1 MARRKL
7 AKPEH
12 GSAEKMLPLNT
23 LRPHPRNYRNH
34 PEDQI
39 EHLQASLSA
48 YGFFRRIVVANDGTI
63 LAGHGIAQAANT
75 LAQDVFER
83 VVVDGM
89 VPVIQ
94 FPFGPD
100 DPRALKL
107 VAIDN
112 EIGRFAE
119 VDERALTDLLQEIS
133 EELDGL
139 VGTGFDESMLAALA
153 FATRTAEEFSTLD
166 AANEWAGAGM
176 PEYGDWNGPIR
187 LLVLFRNNEDR
198 DELVERLTEGADK
211 SKILL
216 RRGKSQSWTTW
227 YPPKLKNDA
236 VGVAFE
242 EDEDE

>member
-1 MARRKL
+1 MARRRVKTP
-7 AKPEH
+7 KVN

-39 EHLQASLSA
+39 EHLRASLSA

-75 LAQDVFER
+75 LPKGVLER
-83 VVVDGM
+83 VVADGM

-112 EIGRFAE
+112 EVGRFAE
-119 VDERALTDLLQEIS
+119 VDDRALTELLRDIYQEV
-133 EELDGL
+133 DGL
-139 VGTGFDESMLAALA
+139 LGTGFDEQMLAALVMV
-153 FATRTAEEFSTLD
+153 TRPEDEIADFD
-166 AANEWAGAGM
+166 AAAEWTGL
-176 PEYGDWNGPIR
+176 PEFNTGDGTM
-187 LLVLFRNNEDR
+187 VLSVMCLSVEAR
-198 DELVERLTEGADK
+198 DMAIAKLGLDPEKGKVSKDG
-211 SKILL
+211 KILTF
-216 RRGKSQSWTTW
+216 WF
-227 YPPKLKNDA
+227 PPKEKDDLKSLA
-236 VGVAFE
+236 WE
-242 EDEDE
+242 ETP